1 MLLRQDLLSCGAA
14 ECADPLDERRMG
26 RVLLAYARF
35 NTSIGYCQGF
45 NIIAMVILR
54 VTNGD
59 EELSFKV
66 SVV

>member
-1 MLLRQDLLSCGAA
+1 MSCGAA
-14 ECADPLDERRMG
+14 ECADSLDERRMAS
-26 RVLLAYARF
+26 VLLAYARY
-35 NTSIGYCQGF
+35 NTNIGYCQGF

-66 SVV
+66 RVM

>member
-1 MLLRQDLLSCGAA
+1 MAS
-14 ECADPLDERRMG
+14 
-26 RVLLAYARF
+26 VLLAYARY
-35 NTSIGYCQGF
+35 NTNIGYCQGF

-66 SVV
+66 RVM